1 MSQPTN
7 GPHDQLQRLI
17 RGIGSQ
23 VDHVI
28 ADGVRRLG
36 GEPVTQVAM
45 FSQSIKCPWDVETGF
60 TAELAGHTLS
70 SELAKG
76 SKASADRI
84 DEAVAVLREDARK
97 GMTTIVESPT
107 KAVVYWNWTYGYT
120 LCTDPG
126 MGASDR
132 SIDFWNFCTMQG
144 HWMPTPE
151 DVLASSLS
159 RIVTDLNPGYRAEAE
174 AAARMRRSEIESGAR
189 EKRMHQL
196 LQAVKEARGLE
207 TGE

>member
-60 TAELAGHTLS
+60 TAELAGHTLGR
-70 SELAKG
+70 ELAKG
-76 SKASADRI
+76 SRANADRI
-84 DEAVAVLREDARK
+84 DEAVAVLRENARK
-97 GMTTIVESPT
+97 GITTIVESPT
-107 KAVVYWNWTYGYT
+107 KTIVYWNWRYGYT
-120 LCTDPG
+120 
-126 MGASDR
+126 
-132 SIDFWNFCTMQG
+132 
-144 HWMPTPE
+144 
-151 DVLASSLS
+151 V
-159 RIVTDLNPGYRAEAE
+159 
-174 AAARMRRSEIESGAR
+174 AARMHVESDMQRPPNGRGTSATHGEPKRPRRPMSRNAHDRSRAGPPLHKVTATAR
-189 EKRMHQL
+189 QPR
-196 LQAVKEARGLE
+196 
-207 TGE
+207 